1 MPQLIGLR
9 GRHKNI
15 NIAEAIGIQWR
26 VIGIALLND
35 ESGGIVTAL
44 EREFRGNAQDINLE
58 ILKRWMLGYGIP
70 DQTWEGLLSVLRA
83 HCRTLAESV
92 EEALTAE
99 EATDHPPLP
108 PPRAPRRFFRSLR
121 DCFQRQPRLTPLPAH
136 ANLPCP
142 SPAIHQTHTPTDD
155 PSPTTTRRQELSPQ
169 PAAQLLQPSSPPPTH
184 QPQSLPPSPPHC
196 PRPLQPH
203 SPEWYFHQYLVKFYL
218 RHKDPVATWP
228 PTPSK
233 KFINLAAINR
243 EEVTTEELYKFMLET
258 LNKGVDT
265 ILETKAP
272 VSIEQLMDTIPGKRQ
287 ECVLVEGAPG
297 VGKTTLSWEV
307 CRRWAAGILFK
318 QYSLLLLLRLRDEM
332 VQNAVAI
339 KDLILYQN
347 EERVEAITQYLIN
360 TDGTNTLIL
369 LEGLDELPQH
379 FLTRP
384 SGSIFTRL
392 LAGTDLP
399 DAAILVT
406 SRPCA
411 TALLWKNWK
420 QRITR
425 HVEILGFTEDN
436 ITAYVASILNPQQ
449 LPAFN
454 TYLCTSPS
462 IRQLM
467 YIPLHSGIIVE
478 LYRMRKH
485 SDKHLPTN
493 KTALYKALV
502 DTILT
507 RHLANH
513 PTYKDKD
520 IDIDKFADLP
530 DDIYHIFMDIT
541 KLAYESVSRQQLIF
555 KHHEK
560 PVQHL
565 GLMDVVAEL
574 FPNRRKVT
582 YSFNFLHLSIQEYL
596 GAVYVSLM
604 DTSTQEQLLGNMCS
618 KKYLQNMAMFLA
630 GITKF
635 KGMNPELVKRAL
647 QSECKKQRNGTLKL
661 SRYCLELAFETENA
675 SLLRGYSCY
684 TYKLDK
690 YSPLF
695 DFTALGY
702 FMASSTDTW
711 TLQLGDEH
719 GGYMQTTSGVDLLVQ
734 ALQHHRGSS
743 YTLDTIRCRHKEFEI
758 AQHLLAGLPRHTL
771 PMVEILVLDSEALQ
785 PLPACLPE
793 VISTMHRLRIL
804 KLYRATSPTLADT
817 MVRAPT
823 RTLHVLDLTWSRF
836 SPPAMTALSALLEH
850 STSLYTLTLEDCGLT
865 DDLASLLA
873 IGLHHPLP
881 ALRNVNLC
889 ANPLLKEGSRGR
901 AELEECRTTNKL
913 MELCY

>member
-1 MPQLIGLR
+1 M
-9 GRHKNI
+9 
-15 NIAEAIGIQWR
+15 
-26 VIGIALLND
+26 
-35 ESGGIVTAL
+35 
-44 EREFRGNAQDINLE
+44 
-58 ILKRWMLGYGIP
+58 
-70 DQTWEGLLSVLRA
+70 
-83 HCRTLAESV
+83 
-92 EEALTAE
+92 
-99 EATDHPPLP
+99 
-108 PPRAPRRFFRSLR
+108 
-121 DCFQRQPRLTPLPAH
+121 
-136 ANLPCP
+136 
-142 SPAIHQTHTPTDD
+142 
-155 PSPTTTRRQELSPQ
+155 
-169 PAAQLLQPSSPPPTH
+169 
-184 QPQSLPPSPPHC
+184 
-196 PRPLQPH
+196 
-203 SPEWYFHQYLVKFYL
+203 
-218 RHKDPVATWP
+218 ATWP
-228 PTPSK
+228 PSPSE
-233 KFINLAAINR
+233 KFINLAAISR
-243 EEVTTEELYKFMLET
+243 EKVTTEELHKFMLAT

-265 ILETKAP
+265 ILQTKAP
-272 VSIEQLMDTIPGKRQ
+272 VSIEQLLDTKPGLKQ
-287 ECVLVEGAPG
+287 KCVLVEGAPG

-307 CRRWAAGILFK
+307 CKRWAEGILFK
-318 QYSLLLLLRLRDEM
+318 QYSLLLMLRLRDET
-332 VQNAVAI
+332 VQNAAAI
-339 KDLILYQN
+339 EDLVFYPYK
-347 EERVEAITQYLIN
+347 ERLEGNTQYLKD

-379 FLTRP
+379 LLTRP

-399 DAAILVT
+399 DATILVT
-406 SRPCA
+406 SRPSA
-411 TALLWKNWK
+411 TAQLWKKWK

-436 ITAYVASILNPQQ
+436 ITAYVASILDPQQ

-454 TYLCTSPS
+454 TYLCTAPS

-485 SDKHLPTN
+485 SDKPLPTN

-502 DTILT
+502 NTILT

-513 PTYKDKD
+513 TTYKDKD
-520 IDIDKFADLP
+520 IEIDKFTDLP
-530 DDIYHIFMDIT
+530 DDIYHTFKDIT

-555 KHHEK
+555 KDHDK

-574 FPNRRKVT
+574 FPDRRNVT
-582 YSFNFLHLSIQEYL
+582 FSFNFLHLSIQEYL

-604 DTSTQEQLLGNMCS
+604 DTSTQEQLLGNMCR
-618 KKYLQNMAMFLA
+618 KKYLQNMAMFVA

-635 KGMNPELVKRAL
+635 KDMNPELVERAL
-647 QSECKKQRNGTLKL
+647 QSECTEARDGTLKL

-675 SLLRGYSCY
+675 SLLRGYSRY
-684 TYKLDK
+684 TYTLDK

-711 TLQLGDEH
+711 TLQLGGDYI

-743 YTLDTIRCRHKEFEI
+743 LYTIDRGSSYTVDTIKCYHKEPEI
-758 AQHLLAGLPRHTL
+758 AMHLLEGLPRHTL
-771 PMVEILVLDSEALQ
+771 PQVETLVLDSEALK

-793 VISTMHRLRIL
+793 VISTMHRLRTL
-804 KLYRATSPTLADT
+804 RLYRATSPTLADT
-817 MVRAPT
+817 LHAIATAPK
-823 RTLHVLDLTWSRF
+823 RTLEWLHLSDSRF

-850 STSLYTLTLEDCGLT
+850 STSLHTLDLLYCDLT

-881 ALRNVNLC
+881 ALRLVYLKG
-889 ANPLLKEGSRGR
+889 NPLLRKGGRGR
-901 AELEECRTTNKL
+901 AVLEQCWRTNKL
-913 MELCY
+913 MRLRYL

>member
-1 MPQLIGLR
+1 MPQLLMLQG
-9 GRHKNI
+9 GNDESI
-15 NIAEAIGIQWR
+15 NIVKAIGNQWR
-26 VIGIALLND
+26 VVGIVLLND
-35 ESGGIVTAL
+35 ESGAIVDSIAD
-44 EREFRGNAQDINLE
+44 EFRGNAQNINIE
-58 ILKRWMLGYGIP
+58 ILKCWMRGDGIP
-70 DQTWEGLLSVLRA
+70 DQTWEGLLTVLRV

-99 EATDHPPLP
+99 EATDHPPP

-121 DCFQRQPRLTPLPAH
+121 DCFQRQPRPTPLLAH
-136 ANLPCP
+136 ADLPHP

-155 PSPTTTRRQELSPQ
+155 PSPTTTARQEFSPL

-184 QPQSLPPSPPHC
+184 QPQSSPPSPPHC
-196 PRPLQPH
+196 PPLHPR
-203 SPEWYFHQYLVKFYL
+203 SPEWYFNQYLVKFYSSS
-218 RHKDPVATWP
+218 KDPVATWP
-228 PTPSK
+228 PSPSK

-243 EEVTTEELYKFMLET
+243 EQITTEELHKFMLAT

-265 ILETKAP
+265 ILQTKAP
-272 VSIEQLMDTIPGKRQ
+272 VSLEQLLDTKPGEKQ
-287 ECVLVEGAPG
+287 KCVLVEGAPG

-307 CRRWAAGILFK
+307 CKRWAEGILFK
-318 QYSLLLLLRLRDEM
+318 QYSLLLLLRLRDET

-339 KDLILYQN
+339 EDLVFYPYK
-347 EERVEAITQYLIN
+347 ERLEGITQYLKD
-360 TDGTNTLIL
+360 TYGTNTLIL

-379 FLTRP
+379 LLTRP

-399 DAAILVT
+399 DATILVT
-406 SRPCA
+406 SRPSA
-411 TALLWKNWK
+411 TAQLWKKWK

-436 ITAYVASILNPQQ
+436 ITAYVASILDRQQ

-454 TYLCTSPS
+454 TYLCTAPS

-485 SDKHLPTN
+485 SDKPLPTN

-513 PTYKDKD
+513 PAYKDDD
-520 IDIDKFADLP
+520 IEIDKFTDLP
-530 DDIYHIFMDIT
+530 DDIYHTFKEIT

-555 KHHEK
+555 KDQDK

-574 FPNRRKVT
+574 FPNRRIVI

-618 KKYLQNMAMFLA
+618 EKYLQNMAMFIA

-635 KGMNPELVKRAL
+635 KDMNPELVKRAL
-647 QSECKKQRNGTLKL
+647 LSECKEEGGTLRL

-675 SLLRGYSCY
+675 SLLRGYFHYAY
-684 TYKLDK
+684 TLDK

-711 TLQLGDEH
+711 TLQLGE

-734 ALQHHRGSS
+734 ALQHHRDSS
-743 YTLDTIRCRHKEFEI
+743 YTFDTIRCHHKESEI
-758 AQHLLAGLPRHTL
+758 AQHLLEGLPRHTL
-771 PMVEILVLDSEALQ
+771 PLVETLWLASEALQ
-785 PLPACLPE
+785 SLPACLPE
-793 VISTMHRLRIL
+793 VISTMHRLRTL
-804 KLYRATSPTLADT
+804 KLWKATSPTLADT
-817 MVRAPT
+817 LHAIATAPT
-823 RTLHVLDLTWSRF
+823 RTLEELNLSYSRF

-850 STSLYTLTLEDCGLT
+850 STSLRALDLHDCDLTV
-865 DDLASLLA
+865 DLASLLA

-881 ALRNVNLC
+881 ALREVGLWD
-889 ANPLLKEGSRGR
+889 NPLLREGGRGR
-901 AELEECRTTNKL
+901 AALDECTTINKL
-913 MELCY
+913 MELYYQ